1 MLQVLSPMPTNLL
14 LSMWKKRDL
23 VNRVRLTDE
32 IVLSCSSLISDRVH
46 GTNLS
51 LWKLEE
57 THMLAIVLE
66 VAVRRSDMNPSNINS
81 EKTKK
86 IQ

>member
-1 MLQVLSPMPTNLL
+1 
-14 LSMWKKRDL
+14 
-23 VNRVRLTDE
+23 LTVE
-32 IVLSCSSLISDRVH
+32 IVLSSSSLISEGVH

-66 VAVRRSDMNPSNINS
+66 VAVRRSDMNPSSISSGKKKFKNQINI
-81 EKTKK
+81 
-86 IQ
+86 